1 MSQFPMKSK
10 YGLVLLEQVGGRSPR
25 RWRVS
30 FVSGSSPVLFGT
42 IGRLTYV
49 EHKDEKLRNK
59 ARHEITR
66 RWADHLRSP
75 YYHASCDRFILQ
87 GESIDIQTN
96 LNEFE
101 DMYYDALL
109 PTEHRIK
116 RIKDKLKIMYD
127 DFEEHWKR
135 GNFEEE
141 WNEPVS
147 KYGCKVHVSQLK

>member
-10 YGLVLLEQVGGRSPR
+10 YGLVMLEQVGGSSPR
-25 RWRVS
+25 RWRAN

-66 RWADHLRSP
+66 RWTEHLRSP

-109 PTEHRIK
+109 PTEHRIR
-116 RIKDKLKIMYD
+116 RIKEKLKIRYD
-127 DFEEHWKR
+127 DFEEYWKR
-135 GNFEEE
+135 GNFEED

-147 KYGCKVHVSQLK
+147 KYECKVHVSQLK

>member
-10 YGLVLLEQVGGRSPR
+10 YGLVMLEQVGGSSPR
-25 RWRVS
+25 RWRAN

-66 RWADHLRSP
+66 RWTEHLRSP

-116 RIKDKLKIMYD
+116 RIKDKLKILYD
-127 DFEEHWKR
+127 DFDEYWKR
-135 GNFEEE
+135 GNFEED

-147 KYGCKVHVSQLK
+147 KYECKVHVSQLK